1 MPAPCRDLRRRL
13 FARYYDR
20 VQTHYEEHL
29 AGRKRE
35 LFEGIAGH
43 VLEIG
48 PGTGVNL
55 AYLPR
60 EIRWAGVEPNP
71 YMRAELARKARERGV
86 EPEFVEVEGSRIS
99 LLDASV
105 DVVLSTLVLCSVP
118 APAATLNE
126 IRRVLR
132 PGGRF
137 VFVEHVAAPRGTW
150 LRRAQRIARP
160 LWGFMADGCRPDREI
175 DRDIE
180 RAGFP
185 ALDMERFNVQH
196 DVFSSIVAPHV
207 AGVARV

>member
-1 MPAPCRDLRRRL
+1 MSACRDLRRRL

-20 VQTHYEEHL
+20 VQAHYEGYL
-29 AGRKRE
+29 AARKRE
-35 LFEGIAGH
+35 LFTGIAGS

-60 EIRWAGVEPNP
+60 DIRWTGVEPNP
-71 YMRAELARKARERGV
+71 YMRAELARKARERGI
-86 EPEFVEVEGSRIS
+86 EPEFAQIEGSRLS
-99 LLDASV
+99 VPDASV
-105 DVVLSTLVLCSVP
+105 DVVLSTLVLCSVLE
-118 APAATLNE
+118 PAATLRE
-126 IRRVLR
+126 IQRVLR

-160 LWGFMADGCRPDREI
+160 FWGFMADGCRPDREI
-175 DRDIE
+175 DHDIE
-180 RAGFP
+180 RAGFA

-196 DVFSSIVAPHV
+196 DVFSSIVAPHI
-207 AGVARV
+207 AGVARI